1 MSIENVLTLGVA
13 AAILAAAALLRL
25 VILGTARLFF
35 ALSGKQVPWARP
47 ADEAADEGITE
58 PRRERKG
65 HRPVVRPVL
74 NALGTLGAGLIYV
87 LATLGTW
94 MRGVGAVLGAA
105 AASAYAVLS
114 PRVASG
120 TQRGVAAA
128 GRAIRSGAIVTVATA
143 QHLAHVAA
151 QWASRR
157 AASAAEE
164 RARHASVDEPSEARV
179 IVLDR
184 EWDPLTD
191 PLEDEP
197 ASQAR

>member
-25 VILGTARLFF
+25 VVLGSARLFF
-35 ALSGKQVPWARP
+35 ALAGKPVPWART
-47 ADEAADEGITE
+47 DEESTAETPPE
-58 PRRERKG
+58 RRA
-65 HRPVVRPVL
+65 HRPVVRPAL
-74 NALGTLGAGLIYV
+74 NALGSLGTGLIYV

-94 MRGVGAVLGAA
+94 MRAAGTALAGA
-105 AASAYAVLS
+105 AASAYATLS

-120 TQRGVAAA
+120 SQTGLSAV
-128 GRAIRSGAIVTVATA
+128 GRALRSGAILTVASA
-143 QHLAHVAA
+143 QHLFRTVSGWVNRRVEAA
-151 QWASRR
+151 
-157 AASAAEE
+157 AAE
-164 RARHASVDEPSEARV
+164 RARHAAQEEPSEARI